1 MAQWIPIY
9 CVIQSIKKV
18 RPKIIIAISYDNF
31 RTDLLIALDGTVVYC
46 AIQSSQKVRP
56 KMIIVA
62 CYYIL
67 GRTV

>member
-46 AIQSSQKVRP
+46 AIQSNQKVRP
-56 KMIIVA
+56 EISIA
-62 CYYIL
+62 SNYDNF
-67 GRTV
+67 RTDV

>member
-18 RPKIIIAISYDNF
+18 RPKIIIAISYDHF

-46 AIQSSQKVRP
+46 AIQSNQKVRP
-56 KMIIVA
+56 EISIA
-62 CYYIL
+62 SNYDNF
-67 GRTV
+67 RTDV